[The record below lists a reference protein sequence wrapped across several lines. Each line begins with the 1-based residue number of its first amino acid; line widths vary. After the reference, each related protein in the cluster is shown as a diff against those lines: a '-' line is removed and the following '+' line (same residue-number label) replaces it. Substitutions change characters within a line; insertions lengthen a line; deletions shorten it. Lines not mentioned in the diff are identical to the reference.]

1 MQNNPKGLNMCQHI
15 NMCRANMG
23 NMTLSVPE
31 EVHKKMKQFP
41 EVKWSEVAR
50 RAFMEKLET
59 LSIAEEL
66 AKKSKLTETDIKEF
80 SKKIKASAARRLLK

>member
-1 MQNNPKGLNMCQHI
+1 
-15 NMCRANMG
+15 MG
-23 NMTLSVPE
+23 NMTLSVPD

-50 RAFMEKLET
+50 QAFMEKLET
-59 LSIAEEL
+59 LHLAEEL